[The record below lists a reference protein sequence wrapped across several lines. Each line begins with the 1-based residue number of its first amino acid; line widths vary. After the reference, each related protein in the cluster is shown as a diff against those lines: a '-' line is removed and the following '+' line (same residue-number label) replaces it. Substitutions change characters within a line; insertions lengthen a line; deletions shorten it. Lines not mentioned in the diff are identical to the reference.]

1 MTENRL
7 LSHRF
12 GEALHMAEE
21 SDFYSRN
28 GKTWDETAS
37 DIGYFYLSMDF
48 RKSIIQEMNMLD
60 PTATSLDGLS
70 DEVLAFLDRVESR
83 GEKVA

>member
-1 MTENRL
+1 MTENKL

-28 GKTWDETAS
+28 GKTWDKTAN
-37 DIGYFYLSMDF
+37 DIGYFYTSYDF
-48 RKSIIQEMNMLD
+48 KKSIIEEMNMLD
-60 PTATSLDGLS
+60 PASTSLDGLS

-83 GEKVA
+83 GEEVV